1 MNHST
6 AVPDGCRS
14 PLDPTAEVEIRRSI
28 PVPDLV
34 AGWRTSFGIDVAGEF
49 DGAATIHLCS
59 CKRSGLGFFWPMTAG
74 SPRLYAELESRPW
87 YYRRG
92 QWEYNHAISLVPAG
106 AQLLDLGC
114 GAGLFVEQ
122 CRSLGHAAEG
132 IDFNPAAV
140 ARAQTAGLPVRC
152 GDWEQLAAEKPNAYG
167 MVTAFQ
173 LLEHLSDPLP
183 FLRSA
188 VRLLR
193 PGGRLLLAVPDSDGW
208 LARTGNL
215 LDMPAHHVLHWNPE
229 AMRFLTRLFP
239 LELEELA
246 IEPLDPDHV
255 GDYVRAR
262 ISPVT
267 KPGAR
272 SGLCARALIRTCATV
287 VSIPVV
293 RKRCSGQSMVAVF
306 RRLEGLA

>member
-14 PLDPTAEVEIRRSI
+14 PLDPTAKVEIRRSI

-87 YYRRG
+87 YY
-92 QWEYNHAISLVPAG
+92 AG
-106 AQLLDLGC
+106 AMGIQPRHQPSPCGCPTPRLGLPRRPVC
-114 GAGLFVEQ
+114 GAVPKP
-122 CRSLGHAAEG
+122 GHAAEG

-152 GDWEQLAAEKPNAYG
+152 GDWEQLAAEKPSYG

-193 PGGRLLLAVPDSDGW
+193 PGGRLLAVRFRWMASTHRKP
-208 LARTGNL
+208 ARHAAAPSCTGIRN
-215 LDMPAHHVLHWNPE
+215 DAFSHTTFSP
-229 AMRFLTRLFP
+229 
-239 LELEELA
+239 
-246 IEPLDPDHV
+246 
-255 GDYVRAR
+255 RAR
-262 ISPVT
+262 GT
-267 KPGAR
+267 GD
-272 SGLCARALIRTCATV
+272 
-287 VSIPVV
+287 
-293 RKRCSGQSMVAVF
+293 
-306 RRLEGLA
+306 